1 MREERGTF
9 KGDMVISEPVTLW
22 GTVAGNVSVIKG
34 GKFYLRG
41 SVYGNI
47 SAEPGGRAHLLGNI
61 TGDLT
66 VMEDAKVI
74 LAGAIGGDAIN
85 EGGRLYIE
93 HTAKVMGKVKGRKG
107 KTQRL
112 PNPADKPREETERK
126 TYNLHD

>member
-1 MREERGTF
+1 
-9 KGDMVISEPVTLW
+9 MVNSGGLW
-22 GTVAGNVSVIKG
+22 GSVAGNVSVVKG

-47 SAEPGGRAHLLGNI
+47 SAESGGRAHLLGNVS
-61 TGDLT
+61 GDLI

-74 LAGAIGGDAIN
+74 LGGAVGGDAIN

-107 KTQRL
+107 KRFEFSDPTAANGDRLFVFHRDVDTVRQRL
-112 PNPADKPREETERK
+112 KQGG
-126 TYNLHD
+126 